1 MGQVPARW
9 TMAARAAAQRC
20 PPSGGAP
27 PGLSVAASPSLRRP
41 VRAPA
46 NGVSVASVA
55 LHPHSLE
62 LIEFPRVARAIAER
76 ATSPRAA
83 AALANASPIG
93 NAARRAQ
100 ACERLSEAIRRQR
113 EPEAWCFA
121 VPSSLADV
129 LSGDARDALDAEA
142 FAGVSHWPHGG
153 ARTRA
158 AWTEGASEDLAER
171 FPRLSALA
179 PRLPELE
186 ALRERLARTLDQDGR
201 VRDGASSALA
211 SARRGIME

>member
-100 ACERLSEAIRRQR
+100 ARERLSEGTPPQRGPAARGFPGPRSLPGRPPGDPRRA
-113 EPEAWCFA
+113 P
-121 VPSSLADV
+121 
-129 LSGDARDALDAEA
+129 DAE
-142 FAGVSHWPHGG
+142 
-153 ARTRA
+153 RTRA
-158 AWTEGASEDLAER
+158 
-171 FPRLSALA
+171 
-179 PRLPELE
+179 
-186 ALRERLARTLDQDGR
+186 
-201 VRDGASSALA
+201 V
-211 SARRGIME
+211 